1 MSTNIVKNKLT
12 YVGKIST
19 IQDSI
24 VLCHFPISNTFIGEL
39 VCFNESINQKGI
51 VFEISSTNIKIFL
64 LDCDQKTLFIG
75 DSISGLNETVKI
87 KVGFYV
93 LGNTITPFGEV
104 LTSNVENDNS
114 LLSNLYETE
123 YCYYYN
129 KSPSIIDRKKVS
141 KPLLTGVNSIDCLFP
156 IGLGQR
162 QLIIGDN
169 NTGKTSLAVSTILNQ
184 KRYNLNSKV
193 RYYEYARFTYFKPC
207 IYVFIGQKRSES
219 IRIQQVLS
227 RYDTTW
233 YTSIIFSSSDD
244 LPIIQYYAPY
254 TGCVIGEWFMD
265 RGFDSILVFDDL
277 SKHSVAYRQIT
288 LLLRRPPGREAFP
301 GDVFFLHSKLLER
314 SAQLSSNKGEGS
326 MTSLPII
333 ETLCGDLSSYIP
345 TNVISI
351 TDGQIFLNK
360 ELLNRGV
367 LPAVDLN
374 LSVSRVGSSS
384 QFKYMVSV
392 SKKIKMQ
399 LSLYRQFKDA
409 ELLGNDSNENIKNY
423 VNRGKRLI
431 TLFTQPLYHTQ
442 NLLKQV
448 TYLFCLSEG
457 FADNISLKM
466 TKFFLNSI
474 FNMKFFT
481 HLPSDIS
488 IIYIDIFR
496 NLDVCED
503 HFSIMNSDV
512 LHSKL
517 YKLLFYYT
525 IFFEGNIIPVLNE
538 IKNKVY
544 IESLISRFND
554 SF

>member
-227 RYDTTW
+227 RYDTT
-233 YTSIIFSSSDD
+233 
-244 LPIIQYYAPY
+244 
-254 TGCVIGEWFMD
+254 
-265 RGFDSILVFDDL
+265 
-277 SKHSVAYRQIT
+277 
-288 LLLRRPPGREAFP
+288 
-301 GDVFFLHSKLLER
+301 
-314 SAQLSSNKGEGS
+314 
-326 MTSLPII
+326 
-333 ETLCGDLSSYIP
+333 
-345 TNVISI
+345 
-351 TDGQIFLNK
+351 
-360 ELLNRGV
+360 
-367 LPAVDLN
+367 
-374 LSVSRVGSSS
+374 
-384 QFKYMVSV
+384 
-392 SKKIKMQ
+392 
-399 LSLYRQFKDA
+399 
-409 ELLGNDSNENIKNY
+409 
-423 VNRGKRLI
+423 
-431 TLFTQPLYHTQ
+431 
-442 NLLKQV
+442 
-448 TYLFCLSEG
+448 
-457 FADNISLKM
+457 
-466 TKFFLNSI
+466 
-474 FNMKFFT
+474 
-481 HLPSDIS
+481 
-488 IIYIDIFR
+488 
-496 NLDVCED
+496 
-503 HFSIMNSDV
+503 
-512 LHSKL
+512 
-517 YKLLFYYT
+517 
-525 IFFEGNIIPVLNE
+525 
-538 IKNKVY
+538 
-544 IESLISRFND
+544 
-554 SF
+554 

>member
-1 MSTNIVKNKLT
+1 MNVFSSYSH
-12 YVGKIST
+12 YVGKIVS

-24 VLCHFPISNTFIGEL
+24 ITCDEPYSNCFIGEL
-39 VCFNESINQKGI
+39 VCFNNNINYKGI
-51 VFEISSTNIKIFL
+51 VFEINTKKIKIL
-64 LDCDQKTLFIG
+64 LLNCDQKDLYIN
-75 DSISGLNETVKI
+75 DLIYGLRETIKV

-93 LGNTITPFGEV
+93 LGNTITPFGQV
-104 LTSNVENDNS
+104 LTRNISDNDN
-114 LLSNLYETE
+114 LLSTLFETE
-123 YCYYYN
+123 YCYYSN

-141 KPLLTGVNSIDCLFP
+141 KPLLTGVNSIYCMFLV
-156 IGLGQR
+156 GLGQR

-169 NTGKTSLAVSTILNQ
+169 NTVKTSLSVSIILNQ
-184 KRYNLNSKV
+184 KKYNLNSKI
-193 RYYEYARFTYFKPC
+193 RYYEYSRFTYFKPC

-219 IRIQQVLS
+219 IRIQQVLAK
-227 RYDTTW
+227 YDSTW

-254 TGCVIGEWFMD
+254 IGCVIGEWFME

-314 SAQLSSNKGEGS
+314 SAQLSSNNGEGS

-384 QFKYMVSV
+384 
-392 SKKIKMQ
+392 
-399 LSLYRQFKDA
+399 
-409 ELLGNDSNENIKNY
+409 
-423 VNRGKRLI
+423 
-431 TLFTQPLYHTQ
+431 
-442 NLLKQV
+442 
-448 TYLFCLSEG
+448 
-457 FADNISLKM
+457 
-466 TKFFLNSI
+466 
-474 FNMKFFT
+474 
-481 HLPSDIS
+481 
-488 IIYIDIFR
+488 
-496 NLDVCED
+496 
-503 HFSIMNSDV
+503 
-512 LHSKL
+512 
-517 YKLLFYYT
+517 
-525 IFFEGNIIPVLNE
+525 
-538 IKNKVY
+538 
-544 IESLISRFND
+544 
-554 SF
+554 